1 MAIHHSVKAIAR
13 TIAATLPVLLLV
25 GVVSGCGQ
33 SATGAESGAANDAD
47 AKTIVVGLNT
57 KTSKPFNYV
66 NEDGQLDGYEY
77 QILKRI
83 DDLYPEYRFEYK
95 QLDWPN
101 TLASLDTGKIQV
113 AASSLQLNDER
124 KAKYGYTDQGLAQY
138 VTRVVVNK
146 SDNKIHKL
154 ADLAGK
160 TVLASNGDASAALLE
175 KYNAKHPDGK
185 IKLKYG
191 DWTLEQIHTSL
202 SSDSVDAITG
212 TELGVAEYNAANP
225 AKPEKAVGEVLGQ
238 QNTRFFF
245 DKSNTELKTKLDDG
259 IKKLRDS
266 GELKKLSKQYLNGDF
281 SAQVDEKTL
290 EL

>member
-1 MAIHHSVKAIAR
+1 MTIHSTLKNLRNAIAV
-13 TIAATLPVLLLV
+13 AVPVVMLL

-124 KAKYGYTDQGLAQY
+124 KAKYGYTDQGLASY
-138 VTRVVVNK
+138 VNRITVAKSNK
-146 SDNKIHKL
+146 TIKDID
-154 ADLAGK
+154 DLAGK
-160 TVLASNGDASAALLE
+160 AVIASNGDATAALLE
-175 KYNAKHPDGK
+175 KYNAKHPDKK
-185 IKLKYG
+185 IDLKYG
-191 DWTLEQIHTSL
+191 DWSEEQMTTALTSGAG
-202 SSDSVDAITG
+202 DAETR
-212 TELGVAEYNAANP
+212 TELKIAEHNKSYPNAQW
-225 AKPEKAVGEVLGQ
+225 KAVGEPLSQ
-238 QNTRFFF
+238 QNTRFLF
-245 DKSNTELKTKLDDG
+245 DKSDTELKTKLDDG

-281 SAQVDEKTL
+281 SEPVEEKTI
-290 EL
+290 EF

>member
-1 MAIHHSVKAIAR
+1 MTIYSTLKTLRNAIAVVVPAMM
-13 TIAATLPVLLLV
+13 IL

-47 AKTIVVGLNT
+47 AKTVVVGLNT

-66 NEDGQLDGYEY
+66 NEDGRIDGYEY

-124 KAKYGYTDQGLAQY
+124 KAKYGYTDEGLASY
-138 VTRVVVNK
+138 VNRITVAKGNTSIK
-146 SDNKIHKL
+146 SI

-160 TVLASNGDASAALLE
+160 SVIASNGDASAALLE
-175 KYNAKHPDGK
+175 KYNAKHPDKK
-185 IKLKYG
+185 ITLKYG
-191 DWTLEQIHTSL
+191 DWTEEQMSTALTSGAG
-202 SSDSVDAITG
+202 DAETR
-212 TELGVAEYNAANP
+212 TELKIAEHNASYPNSQW
-225 AKPEKAVGEVLGQ
+225 KAVGEPLSQ
-238 QNTRFFF
+238 QNTRFLF
-245 DKSNTELKTKLDDG
+245 DKSDTELKTKLDKG

-281 SAQVDEKTL
+281 SEQVEEKTI
-290 EL
+290 EF